1 MPANTELKPMK
12 LNIARDGDAWTMT
25 VTVIETGYEIIKHE
39 GLSLLPEM
47 INKDYFDGWEN
58 QLKGNPMLNI
68 TAVERF
74 I

>member
-1 MPANTELKPMK
+1 MPENIQLEPMK
-12 LNIARDGDAWTMT
+12 LSFSREGSTWSKT
-25 VTVIETGYEIIKHE
+25 VTVIETNHPVITQTE
-39 GLSLLPEM
+39 LTLLPEM
-47 INKDYFDGWEN
+47 ITQEYFDEWEN

>member
-12 LNIARDGDAWTMT
+12 LTIARDGDTWSKI
-25 VTVIETGYEIIKHE
+25 VTVVETGYEIIKQE
-39 GLSLLPEM
+39 GLLLLPEM

-58 QLKGNPMLNI
+58 QLRGNSMLNI
-68 TAVERF
+68 VIVERF

>member
-12 LNIARDGDAWTMT
+12 LTIARDGDTWSKI
-25 VTVIETGYEIIKHE
+25 VTVVETGYEIIKQE
-39 GLSLLPEM
+39 GLLLLPEM

-58 QLKGNPMLNI
+58 QLRGNPMLNI
-68 TAVERF
+68 VIVERF

>member
-12 LNIARDGDAWTMT
+12 LTIARDGDTWSKT
-25 VTVIETGYEIIKHE
+25 VTVVETGYEIIKQE
-39 GLSLLPEM
+39 GLLLLPEM

-58 QLKGNPMLNI
+58 QLRGNPMLNI
-68 TAVERF
+68 VIVERF